1 MNKMIV
7 IRKAGKNEA
16 ASLSS
21 LTMRSKAYRGYSEE
35 FMEAC
40 RQELSVLEDMIENNN
55 NHYAVAEN
63 QGVIAGFYALRKLSD
78 SDIELDALFVE
89 PEYIGSGIGRILIEH
104 AKDHAVANGGR
115 KLLFQGDPNAEDF
128 YRAVGAT
135 LTGKRESTCIPGRF
149 LPTFSISLVS
159 EDVA

>member
-7 IRKAGKNEA
+7 IREAEKNEA
-16 ASLSS
+16 TNLSS
-21 LTMRSKAYRGYSEE
+21 LAMRSKAYWGYSEE

-40 RQELSVLEDMIENNN
+40 RQELSVSADKIESNDY
-55 NHYAVAEN
+55 HYAVAEN
-63 QGVIAGFYALRKLSD
+63 QGVIVGFYALGNLSD
-78 SDIELDALFVE
+78 SNIELEALFVE
-89 PEYIGSGIGRILIEH
+89 PKYIGSGIGRVLIEH
-104 AKDHAVANGGR
+104 AKNHAAANGGHT
-115 KLLFQGDPNAEDF
+115 LLFQGDPNAEDF

-135 LTGKRESTCIPGRF
+135 LTGKRESSCVPGRF